1 MRGDVPYEGRGGGPT
16 LTARGPFSL
25 SYLLFHTLIFRVR
38 TKAKGPPIRIKI
50 GDRCVAVA
58 TGGPPRI
65 RTENLSVMSRLLC
78 R

>member
-1 MRGDVPYEGRGGGPT
+1 MRGYVPYEGRGGGPT
-16 LTARGPFSL
+16 LTAHGPFSL

-50 GDRCVAVA
+50 GDRYAAVA

>member
-38 TKAKGPPIRIKI
+38 TKAKGPLLGSKL
-50 GDRCVAVA
+50 A
-58 TGGPPRI
+58 TAA
-65 RTENLSVMSRLLC
+65 
-78 R
+78 